1 MSNRIAELEELVATQ
16 HYVLKQWR
24 KAIFK
29 LRIPRSID
37 DAAKQLME
45 LSPIVSDTDATLAK
59 SGEYLKSKKGK

>member
-1 MSNRIAELEELVATQ
+1 MSNRIAELEALVADQ

-24 KAIFK
+24 KAIYK

-45 LSPIVSDTDATLAK
+45 LSPIVSDTDAVLVK
-59 SGEYLKSKKGK
+59 SSLYLKSKKVR